1 MNIYDCDS
9 NYIGLKKEQYR
20 SSTGKLSVASLYQ
33 KLIDKIKYQSLSKIL
48 TKAKEFYPILVKN
61 HKRSSISQLLLNFKT
76 KIFKTNIR
84 FKFFIP
90 MKDHRFLSI

>member
-9 NYIGLKKEQYR
+9 NYMSPKKEQYR
-20 SSTGKLSVASLYQ
+20 SSTGKLSVASLCQ

-48 TKAKEFYPILVKN
+48 TKAKEFNPILVKN

-76 KIFKTNIR
+76 KIFKNQYS
-84 FKFFIP
+84 
-90 MKDHRFLSI
+90 L